1 MKCIWR
7 AAGAVAAVLAL
18 ANCGKSQFY
27 TDKLIGELAVPTP
40 DHGVKKIEYYSGGGY
55 PGPNGPIFT
64 SLVAERLANGRA
76 QARFESQSC
85 AVSAYIETEIF
96 DELAAAIVDTPVVT
110 GAGAGG
116 ADMGSTTL
124 ILTYVRPAL
133 LDGVAVHLYEDETS
147 HNRPVLARGN
157 LAVPLV
163 RDLLDKIR
171 LRCPSS

>member
-7 AAGAVAAVLAL
+7 TACALAAVLAL
-18 ANCGKSQFY
+18 ANCGKTQFVA
-27 TDKLIGELAVPTP
+27 DKLADILSVDEP

-55 PGPNGPIFT
+55 PGPNGPIFS
-64 SLVAERLANGRA
+64 SLVAERLASGRV
-76 QARFESQSC
+76 QVRFESQSC
-85 AVSAYIETEIF
+85 AVSAYIEAEIF
-96 DELAAAIVDTPVVT
+96 DELASAIVETPVVT

-133 LDGVAVHLYEDETS
+133 MDGVPVHLYEDETS
-147 HNRPVLARGN
+147 RSRPVLARGN
-157 LAVPLV
+157 PAVPLV